1 MGLFHFCI
9 VEYLRDNY
17 ELEETRTVLVKIIK
31 TNNSKY
37 IDKIISSTNSQTE
50 VRPADD
56 LQKDIE
62 QYFLSKG
69 YYYDRRKNYY
79 KNLKMDRN
87 RIFNIAKTAQYIEII
102 LFRRP
107 HAARSNL
114 TTLLKGNES
123 YTRIFNKN
131 INIEA
136 YLKSCMI
143 YKVIDLF
150 IKDFDDTSDILYSK
164 YGVSMK
170 NFTFHIMLIIVAIK
184 NGKSIIN

>member
-69 YYYDRRKNYY
+69 YYYDRRK
-79 KNLKMDRN
+79 
-87 RIFNIAKTAQYIEII
+87 TII
-102 LFRRP
+102 
-107 HAARSNL
+107 
-114 TTLLKGNES
+114 K
-123 YTRIFNKN
+123 I
-131 INIEA
+131 
-136 YLKSCMI
+136 
-143 YKVIDLF
+143 
-150 IKDFDDTSDILYSK
+150 
-164 YGVSMK
+164 
-170 NFTFHIMLIIVAIK
+170 
-184 NGKSIIN
+184 